1 MPSTQ
6 VAVRDFC
13 CCHSAMADGVYAY
26 SVILFRASGGWGFYR
41 IMDVSVRC
49 VERCV

>member
-41 IMDVSVRC
+41 AGSGDAEMFCR
-49 VERCV
+49 